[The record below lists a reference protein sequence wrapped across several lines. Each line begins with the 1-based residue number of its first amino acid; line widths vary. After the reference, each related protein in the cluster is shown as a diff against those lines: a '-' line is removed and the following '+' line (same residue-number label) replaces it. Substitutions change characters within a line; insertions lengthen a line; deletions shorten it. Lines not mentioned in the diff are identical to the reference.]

1 MSEWGCQV
9 FFFNFNGLMR
19 CVHVVPGCL
28 NDKLWFSVRIGMKIP
43 RLRSL
48 FWHFSV
54 LTLLARFILAIW
66 LSGYLAIWLSGYL
79 AIWLDCVHCQLKRPT
94 WRISLQACDYSI
106 TREVWFRNGCIVGHY
121 IQTTRRPQNKELIE
135 LRDQTL
141 SMNTSISRV
150 GTIQSKLS
158 HSLYRVS

>member
-54 LTLLARFILAIW
+54 LTLLARFI
-66 LSGYLAIWLSGYL
+66 L